1 MKIKTIALFS
11 CLFFSLIGPGL
22 LLAQEINQVIA
33 KSKEA
38 QKSVNSVKIEG
49 KTITG
54 SIDVTDNQGLI
65 DYSNQQFFAAEEK
78 DSQLLRSVY
87 VKDGIA
93 YMYNGF
99 VDSWLRFGSD
109 INPVGDV
116 FNKDKVFSQFPDNF
130 SEAGFQVEFLEEET
144 VDGKPCYVIESKVI
158 DSEKA
163 ARFAYEFLDRF
174 VSPQIAVMLKEN
186 KQMLG
191 DYLKAYMQDSQSRIW
206 IAKNSFLILKVI
218 SRHDQLA
225 GPGESVSIE
234 KETSFYDFNQP
245 VNIEIPQEAL
255 EAPLVSAEELGLK
268 AK

>member
-1 MKIKTIALFS
+1 
-11 CLFFSLIGPGL
+11 
-22 LLAQEINQVIA
+22 
-33 KSKEA
+33 
-38 QKSVNSVKIEG
+38 
-49 KTITG
+49 
-54 SIDVTDNQGLI
+54 
-65 DYSNQQFFAAEEK
+65 
-78 DSQLLRSVY
+78 
-87 VKDGIA
+87 
-93 YMYNGF
+93 
-99 VDSWLRFGSD
+99 
-109 INPVGDV
+109 
-116 FNKDKVFSQFPDNF
+116 
-130 SEAGFQVEFLEEET
+130 GFQVEFLEEET